1 MCGCCVWRIKL
12 QPMEIVDWQYY
23 PSMWAHKE
31 VYQQWLSLNIF
42 NHKVHESLTR
52 TYQWYQS
59 FVTMAYNKE
68 RIEALEVGL
77 GGVQDGMQQLELGV
91 TDKLHHLE
99 ETINKLSEALLST
112 KEPSRNNNNNWRE
125 ESSCSYCEKNDDGRQ
140 DFSSKMEKLEFL
152 RYFGDDPTEWF
163 NREKLTNGGNGCIEL
178 TGRKIAWLHGNHL
191 RRNCG
196 LVLVPQR
203 VKILMKPYPKFD
215 KSDPFA
221 ITKKSS
227 RAIHMFKPKTLKEAI
242 SLAHMKDEQL
252 EIKKDLTPTATYLHP
267 RLYQHQQKL
276 HRKRLTWDEMQ
287 RRHAQ
292 RLCFN
297 CNDKFTTGHRCQ
309 RPQSLL
315 LEGHTKTNE
324 IMCEEAQIGHHELE
338 VLIDR
343 GSTHNFLNAKMA
355 EILQLSVI
363 PTDRLS
369 FEWLMV
375 AISSVREGL
384 NTYGLSFRKMTIE
397 FQWED
402 QELDHC
408 IPLKDGIEPVN
419 VRPYRYAHFQ
429 KVEIEK
435 QKYET
440 WPFCTNYKALNVVT
454 IKDRFPIPTID
465 DMLDELYG
473 ATYFTKLDLG
483 AGYH

>member
-12 QPMEIVDWQYY
+12 QPMEIVDWQHYL
-23 PSMWAHKE
+23 SMWVHKE

-42 NHKVHESLTR
+42 NHKAYESLTG

-77 GGVQDGMQQLELGV
+77 GGVQDGMQRLELGV

-99 ETINKLSEALLST
+99 ETINKLSRALLST

-125 ESSCSYCEKNDDGRQ
+125 ESSCSYHEKNDDGKQ
-140 DFSSKMEKLEFL
+140 EK
-152 RYFGDDPTEWF
+152 P
-163 NREKLTNGGNGCIEL
+163 TNGGNGCVEL
-178 TGRKIAWLHGNHL
+178 TGRKVAWLHGNHL
-191 RRNCG
+191 RRNYG
-196 LVLVPQR
+196 LVLIPQR

-215 KSDPFA
+215 KLDPFA

-227 RAIHMFKPKTLKEAI
+227 RAIRMFKPKTLKEAT
-242 SLAHMKDEQL
+242 SLARMKDEQL
-252 EIKKDLTPTATYLHP
+252 QRQIRISRPPLPTRTLLALPTPTKASP
-267 RLYQHQQKL
+267 IK
-276 HRKRLTWDEMQ
+276 
-287 RRHAQ
+287 
-292 RLCFN
+292 
-297 CNDKFTTGHRCQ
+297 
-309 RPQSLL
+309 
-315 LEGHTKTNE
+315 
-324 IMCEEAQIGHHELE
+324 AQIGHHEIE
-338 VLIDR
+338 VFIDR
-343 GSTHNFLNAKMA
+343 RSTHNFLNAKMV

-363 PTDRLS
+363 STDRFS

-375 AISSVREGL
+375 AISSVREELDLVLGVQWLEQLGL
-384 NTYGLSFRKMTIE
+384 LMCNWQKMTME

-402 QELDHC
+402 QEQPTQLPLVGEVDHC

-419 VRPYRYAHFQ
+419 VRLYKYAHFQ
-429 KVEIEK
+429 KAEIEK
-435 QKYET
+435 QVQDMLKLGLIKPSTSPFSSPVLLVKKKYET
-440 WPFCTNYKALNVVT
+440 WRVYIDYRALNVVT
-454 IKDRFPIPTID
+454 IKDRFLIPTID